1 MAQGKVYH
9 DGTGVWVNYCG
20 HVELTRQEKSDKKW
34 TLVDHKNVD
43 IYTSHLNHEY

>member
-9 DGTGVWVNYCG
+9 DGVWVNYCG
-20 HVELTRQEKSDKKW
+20 HVELTRQEKSDRRW

-43 IYTSHLNHEY
+43 IPQSLLNHD

>member
-20 HVELTRQEKSDKKW
+20 HVELTRKEKSDRKW
-34 TLVDHKNVD
+34 TLFDHKNVD
-43 IYTSHLNHEY
+43 IATSLLKL